1 MILCVRIPTPAVVAA
16 WRSHPEL
23 RGRPLVLGGLAH
35 ERGSVQAAS
44 AEARAM
50 GVVEGMALSQAE
62 QCCPEAVFLPVDPDA
77 TATVQRLLLST
88 LYALTPEVSTQDEG
102 CAYIQLDGLALT
114 WPDRRRLLETI
125 AQRVASALDVV
136 PAIGLAVNLFVSRLA
151 AGAAGPGKPVVVEP
165 MATASF
171 LQPMSIDVLPLEDDL
186 REYLG
191 LLGIRT
197 VGALTSISRTA
208 FRRQFGV
215 KALPAY
221 DLACGSDARRLTP
234 WRPPARIE
242 ADMPLDPPVDD
253 IQALQFMARAL
264 TDRIAEALR
273 AQGLGTRLVLI
284 RLGQVDASPIQVS
297 ARFTYPLTA
306 AADLFD
312 RIRPRVLHARITA
325 PLERI
330 TLMARRLGP
339 AHVRQP
345 GLLVRRDGFRESLA
359 DAVLRLQE
367 EFRPDLV
374 QRATL
379 LTGVA
384 PLPGKRIRWQPA

>member
-1 MILCVRIPTPAVVAA
+1 
-16 WRSHPEL
+16 
-23 RGRPLVLGGLAH
+23 
-35 ERGSVQAAS
+35 VQAAS
-44 AEARAM
+44 AEARAN

-62 QCCPEAVFLPVDPDA
+62 QCCPEAVFLPVDREA
-77 TATVQRLLLST
+77 AAAVQRVLLST
-88 LYALTPEVSTQDEG
+88 LYALTPEVSTDAEG
-102 CAYIQLDGLALT
+102 LAFIQLDGMALS
-114 WPDRRRLLETI
+114 WPDRRRLVEAIT
-125 AQRVASALDVV
+125 QRIASALDVV
-136 PAIGLAVNLFVSRLA
+136 PEIGLGVNLFVSKLA
-151 AGAAGPGKPVVVEP
+151 AVSACPGKPVVVEP
-165 MATASF
+165 MDTVTF
-171 LQPMSIDVLPLEDDL
+171 LKPQSIDALPLEDDV

-215 KALPAY
+215 KAMPAY
-221 DLACGSDARRLTP
+221 DMACGNDARPLTP

-242 ADMPLDPPVDD
+242 AGMPLDPPVDD
-253 IQALQFMARAL
+253 TQALQFVARAL
-264 TDRIAEALR
+264 TDRISEGLR

-284 RLGQVDASPIQVS
+284 RLDQVDASPIQVS

-306 AADLFD
+306 ASDLFD
-312 RIRPRVLHARITA
+312 RIRPRVLRARITA

-330 TLMARRLGP
+330 TLLARRLGP

-374 QRATL
+374 QRAGL
-379 LTGVA
+379 AMGVA
-384 PLPGKRIRWQPA
+384 PLPGKRIRWRPA